1 MNYSELHCISN
12 FSFLT
17 GASHPEELLQQA
29 AQLGYKGIAITDECS
44 LAGVVRAHVVAKQC
58 NIQLI
63 IGSTFKTE
71 DSNIHF
77 AALAPNRQ
85 AYGQLSKL
93 VTLCRRRE
101 KKGQYRFKLNDLRQQ
116 IRDCLL
122 IWFPN
127 ADYLSQRHSL
137 PFLNDLDQFVKTT
150 QNRLWIGVEYF
161 YSDKDTQLTQTVN
174 DLQQRYQLPLI
185 ACGNVHMHIAERKPL
200 QDIITAIRLGLTVQS
215 AGVALHANRERYL
228 RPIHEIIALYPP
240 ALIEATQQLCQQCHF
255 SLDELRY
262 EYPEELVP
270 PHITATEYLKQLV
283 EQGIQT
289 RWPLGPKKE
298 TRQQIQKELGL
309 IQKLSYEYYFL
320 TVHDIVQFARNQ
332 NILCQGRGSAANSV
346 VCFCLG
352 ITEVDPEK
360 IHLLFERFISEE
372 RNEPPDID
380 VDFEHSRREEVIQYI
395 YKQYGRER
403 AAIAATVITYRPRS
417 AIRDVGKAMGFD
429 PSLIDHLAKSLAW
442 WDKREELKARLQEA
456 SIDIDNPMIQI
467 FRHLMEE
474 ILGFPRHLS
483 QHVGGFIISRG
494 PLDQLVPIENAS
506 MPDRTIIQ
514 WDKNDIEALG
524 LLKIDVLALGM
535 LSAIHKSFDLIKAY
549 RGEQLSMAG
558 ITNEDPKVYD
568 MLQQGDSIGVF
579 QVESRAQMAMLPRL
593 RPACFYDLVIEVAIV
608 RPGPIQGN
616 MVHPFLKRR
625 AYIKQYGT
633 EKVRYPSP
641 EIQKVLERTLG
652 IPIFQEQVI
661 ELATVA
667 AGFTPGEADQL
678 RRSMASWRKKGE
690 LQQHQNKLSAGL
702 LERGYSL
709 EFAQRIIEQINGFG
723 EYGFPESH
731 AASFALLVYVSA
743 WLKHYEPAVFLCSL
757 LNSYPMGF
765 YSPSQLVQDAKRH
778 GVKVHPIDILTS
790 QWDHSL
796 EILTGE
802 TASEEMTFHKTQP
815 NEKRSKTTQ
824 PAVRLGLRLIKGL
837 KQQTAERI
845 INARTKNGIISLDQL
860 TQQAK
865 LNRQDLDC
873 LAHAN
878 ALVSLCG
885 HRFQARWQVQ
895 RIEEHRPLFGNNI
908 IQEENIILASPKTG
922 EAVLEDYAST
932 GLTLGQ
938 HPMLLL
944 RNHPAFKGCTR
955 QSDLPHLRHKQ
966 FVRVAGIVTG
976 RQRPGSASGVLFLT
990 LEDETGNIN
999 IIVWKDLMKRQ
1010 RKEILKAQL
1019 LHVKGVIEREKKV
1032 IHVIAGQLKD
1042 CSDLL
1047 GDLSISS
1054 RDFH

>member
-1 MNYSELHCISN
+1 MSKHEPHLKINYSELHCISN

-17 GASHPEELLQQA
+17 GASHPEELLKQA
-29 AQLGYKGIAITDECS
+29 ALLGYGGIAITDECS
-44 LAGVVRAHVVAKQC
+44 LAGIVRAHVAAKQL

-63 IGSTFKTE
+63 IGSAFKIT
-71 DSNIHF
+71 DSDIHF
-77 AALAPNRQ
+77 VALVPNRL

-93 VTLCRRRE
+93 VTLCRRRGE
-101 KKGQYRFKLNDLRQQ
+101 KGEYQLKLKDLQKQ
-116 IRDCLL
+116 IQDCLL
-122 IWFPN
+122 IWFPSEN
-127 ADYLSQRHSL
+127 YLSQQHSSQ
-137 PFLNDLDQFVKTT
+137 FLADIDQFV
-150 QNRLWIGVEYF
+150 QASNDRLWIGVEYF
-161 YSDKDTQLTQTVN
+161 HSDKDAQLTQTVN
-174 DLQQRYQLPLI
+174 NLNQRYKLPLI
-185 ACGNVHMHIAERKPL
+185 ACGNVHMHIPERKPL
-200 QDIITAIRLGLTVQS
+200 QDIITAIRLGSTIQS

-228 RPIHEIIALYPP
+228 RPIDEITTLYP
-240 ALIEATQQLCQQCHF
+240 ATLIEETQRLCQQCHF

-262 EYPEELVP
+262 EYPQELVP
-270 PHITATEYLKQLV
+270 PHITATEHLRQLV
-283 EQGIQT
+283 VQGTQA
-289 RWPLGPKKE
+289 RWPQGAKKE
-298 TRQQIQKELGL
+298 TRQQIQKELRL
-309 IQKLSYEYYFL
+309 IKKLSYEYYFL

-332 NILCQGRGSAANSV
+332 DILCQGRGSAANSV

-360 IHLLFERFISEE
+360 IHLLFERFISKE

-395 YKQYGRER
+395 YKKYGRER
-403 AAIAATVITYRPRS
+403 AAIAATVVTYRPRS
-417 AIRDVGKAMGFD
+417 AIREVGKAMGFD
-429 PSLIDHLAKSLAW
+429 QSLIDHLAKSFAW
-442 WDKREELKARLQEA
+442 WDKREEIKARLQEA
-456 SIDIDNPMIQI
+456 SIDIDNPMIQT
-467 FRHLMEE
+467 FRRLMGE
-474 ILGFPRHLS
+474 IMGFPRHLS

-506 MPDRTIIQ
+506 MPDRTIVQ
-514 WDKNDIEALG
+514 WDKDDIQALG

-535 LSAIHKSFDLIKAY
+535 LSAIHKSFDLIKSY
-549 RGEQLSMAG
+549 RGEQLSLAG
-558 ITNEDPKVYD
+558 IINEDPKVYE

-579 QVESRAQMAMLPRL
+579 QVESRAQIAMLPRL

-625 AYIKQYGT
+625 AYIKKYGT
-633 EKVRYPSP
+633 QKVRYPSK
-641 EIQKVLERTLG
+641 EIKKVLERTLG

-690 LQQHQNKLSAGL
+690 LQQYQAKLSTGL
-702 LERGYSL
+702 LKRGYSP

-743 WLKHYEPAVFLCSL
+743 WLKYYEPAVFLCSL

-778 GVKVHPIDILTS
+778 GVKVHPIDVLTS

-796 EILTGE
+796 EI
-802 TASEEMTFHKTQP
+802 SIEEDKPT
-815 NEKRSKTTQ
+815 
-824 PAVRLGLRLIKGL
+824 VRLGFRLIKGF

-845 INARTKNGIISLDQL
+845 INYRKKEKISSLEQL

-865 LNRQDLDC
+865 LNRQDLDY

-878 ALVSLCG
+878 ALINLCG

-895 RIEEHRPLFGNNI
+895 GVEEHRPLFSSNAI
-908 IQEENIILASPKTG
+908 TETKVVLPTPKTG
-922 EAVLEDYAST
+922 EEVLQDYAST
-932 GLTLGQ
+932 GLTLRQ
-938 HPMLLL
+938 HPMKLL
-944 RNHPAFKGCTR
+944 RNHPSLKGCKR
-955 QSDLPHLRHKQ
+955 QADLSQLRHKQ
-966 FVRVAGIVTG
+966 FVKVAGIVTG
-976 RQRPGSASGVLFLT
+976 RQRPGSASGAIFLT

-999 IIVWKDLMKRQ
+999 IIIWKDLVKRQ

-1019 LHVKGVIEREKKV
+1019 LKVKGVVEREKRV
-1032 IHVIAGQLKD
+1032 IHVIAGQLED
-1042 CSDLL
+1042 CSELL
-1047 GDLSISS
+1047 GSISVSS